1 MFLKKREDAIKG
13 ALMFRKITQK
23 ELAKELG
30 MSESYITRLI
40 NGTRYSRK
48 FEEFISRFL
57 GIDYR
62 KFY

>member
-1 MFLKKREDAIKG
+1 MFLKKREDTIKG

-23 ELAKELG
+23 EIAKELG

-48 FEEFISRFL
+48 FEEWIRRFL
-57 GIDYR
+57 QIDYA

>member
-13 ALMFRKITQK
+13 AMLFRKINQK
-23 ELAKELG
+23 KIAKELE
-30 MSESYITRLI
+30 MSESYITRLV

-48 FEEFISRFL
+48 FEEFIKRFL
-57 GIDYR
+57 NVDYT

>member
-1 MFLKKREDAIKG
+1 MFLKKREDTIKG
-13 ALMFRKITQK
+13 ALMFHKMTQK
-23 ELAKELG
+23 KLAKELE
-30 MSESYITRLI
+30 MSESYITRLV

-48 FEEFISRFL
+48 FEEYISRVF